1 MKSMPGK
8 RNTLI
13 TMTAMF
19 AMLIIMLGAGVSFSK
34 MAQRD
39 NDMYGDELYFSVKP
53 GFYDEPFYLSIDAP
67 TDEIYYTLDGTDPDR
82 DSIRYTGPVYIYDV
96 SSEPNVYC
104 EIKDVSPFYD
114 DDLKA
119 LFCSYRLN
127 DDIEYP
133 VPDYKVPDQR
143 VDKCM
148 VIKAVWYDKTGGK
161 SNVLAG
167 SYFVGKEE
175 YTEDSLI
182 TISLFTD
189 ADYLFDHETG
199 IYVMGDRAEDF
210 FEDVFEEEED
220 DDDDEDDKKELL
232 EDLWEAN
239 YTGRGREWERQAA
252 LQVFKDGELELSQQI
267 GVRIQGG
274 YSREYCPKSLN
285 LYARDEL
292 DGNKLISLDAVG
304 MTVDKMTL
312 YNGGEDIYS
321 KLKDPLMA
329 GLCSGLDF
337 ATMRFIPCE
346 VYLNG
351 EYWGFYYLTEKYDK
365 KYIENKYN
373 VDDDNVVMIK
383 NNEPEEGFEED
394 LKGYLE
400 DMDFIS
406 GADMTDEANYQKAC
420 RLMDMDSFIDYMA
433 AEIYIARWVDWPG
446 SNFAMW
452 KSRTAE
458 NGEYGDRRWRMM
470 LFDVN
475 WGGMSYDDGDAER
488 DSMAWVRRYSPIFDN
503 LCRSDEF
510 RSVFSDRLMSFRDGE
525 FAPDHVSEEIDG
537 LLRVAEEPMKR
548 HYMRFFGTDDERFY
562 EEAEKLKL
570 FFRERYDYIP
580 QMIAGNFGE

>member
-1 MKSMPGK
+1 MKVMPGK
-8 RNTLI
+8 RNAVI
-13 TMTAMF
+13 AMTAVF
-19 AMLIIMLGAGVSFSK
+19 VLLTIMLCAGAVCPETAQGDKGRYGDVLSFS
-34 MAQRD
+34 AA
-39 NDMYGDELYFSVKP
+39 P
-53 GFYDEPFYLSIDAP
+53 GFYAEPFYLSIDAP
-67 TDEIYYTLDGTDPDR
+67 ADEIYYTLDGTDPDR
-82 DSIRYTGPVYIYDV
+82 DSIRYTGPIYIYDV

-114 DDLKA
+114 DELKE
-119 LFCSYRLN
+119 LFYGYRLN

-133 VPDYKVPDQR
+133 VPDYKMPEQNI
-143 VDKCM
+143 DKCT
-148 VIKAVWYDKTGGK
+148 VIKAVWYDKTGNK
-161 SNVLAG
+161 SDVLAG

-175 YTEDSLI
+175 YTRDDLV

-189 ADYLFDHETG
+189 PASFFDHRSG
-199 IYVMGDRAEDF
+199 IYVLGDRAE
-210 FEDVFEEEED
+210 EYFEEISEAEDEEYR
-220 DDDDEDDKKELL
+220 EELL
-232 EDLWEAN
+232 GDLWEAN
-239 YTGRGREWERQAA
+239 YTGRGREWERQAT
-252 LQVFKDGELELSQQI
+252 LQVFNNGGLELTQQT

-285 LYARDEL
+285 LYAREEM
-292 DGNKLISLDAVG
+292 DGNKLISLDAVD

-329 GLCSGLDF
+329 GLCSDMDF
-337 ATMRFIPCE
+337 TTMRFIPCE
-346 VYLNG
+346 LYLNG

-365 KYIENKYN
+365 KYIEKKYN
-373 VDDDNVVMIK
+373 VDDDNVVIIK

-420 RLMDMDSFIDYMA
+420 RLMDMDGFIDYMA
-433 AEIYIARWVDWPG
+433 AEIYIARWLDWPG

-458 NGEYGDRRWRMM
+458 NGEYGDRRWRML

-475 WGGMSYDDGDAER
+475 WGGMSYDDGDAVR
-488 DSMAWVRRYSPIFDN
+488 DSIAWVRRYSPIFDN
-503 LCRSDEF
+503 LCHSDVF
-510 RSVFSDRLMSFRDGE
+510 RSAFADRLMSFRDSE
-525 FAPDHVSEEIDG
+525 FAPEHVSEEIDG
-537 LLRVAEEPMKR
+537 LSGAAEEPMKR
-548 HYMRFFGTDDERFY
+548 HYMRFFGTDDARFY

-580 QMIAGNFGE
+580 VMIEDNFGE